1 MEPAARADA
10 AVDPTPTVS
19 NVRGAHLLVMAEQ
32 GLGDT
37 LQFARLISGLRGP
50 DGPARVTL
58 AVHPRLRLLL
68 ADQPGVDE
76 VVSYRDPLPAHD
88 AWVGTM
94 TLPYV
99 SGRAEQAR
107 WTLPETFAPAPE
119 RLARWEREL
128 PSRRRIRAAIC
139 WQGNPGYAAD
149 AERSIPVAHF
159 VSLLD
164 EVPGL
169 DLISLQAGH
178 GSEQLDPFN
187 NLEGVHSLSPELD
200 ADGAFVDSAAV
211 LRCCDLLISSDTAI
225 VHLAGA
231 LGVRTWLALAH
242 RPDWRWGLE
251 GHSTPW
257 YPSIQLFRQP
267 QPRAWNLVF
276 EAIATALKE
285 QFP

>member
-1 MEPAARADA
+1 
-10 AVDPTPTVS
+10 
-19 NVRGAHLLVMAEQ
+19 
-32 GLGDT
+32 
-37 LQFARLISGLRGP
+37 
-50 DGPARVTL
+50 
-58 AVHPRLRLLL
+58 
-68 ADQPGVDE
+68 
-76 VVSYRDPLPAHD
+76 
-88 AWVGTM
+88 M

-107 WTLPETFAPAPE
+107 WTLSETFAPAPE

-149 AERSIPVAHF
+149 AERSIPVTHF
-159 VSLLD
+159 VSLLA

-178 GSEQLDPFN
+178 GSAQLEPFH
-187 NLEGVHSLSPELD
+187 NLEGVHSLSRELD

-231 LGVRTWLALAH
+231 MGVRTWLALGH
-242 RPDWRWGLE
+242 RPDWRWGLQ

-257 YPSIQLFRQP
+257 YPSLQLFRQP
-267 QPRAWNLVF
+267 QPQAWNLVF
-276 EAIATALKE
+276 EAIATALQE
-285 QFP
+285 HFS